1 MNDVVFK
8 EIIGRIKERIK
19 FNNQIKEKSE
29 NEKLKRTMLSLL
41 VMCIVIFSSFS
52 FCISNTRISNN
63 GVINEDSSKSI
74 IDEFLIGN
82 REEIN
87 YLCVMKSLITNGNMK
102 KEFSNNDISNCIYYN
117 LENSNNF
124 YEIKFKETTSENS
137 FCLFV
142 NEQLYNLLKV
152 QKELTETNMENNYKN
167 FLLLYNDRD
176 FSNYKDVLKY
186 RYELCD
192 YGSEL
197 TKTSD
202 GYYPIAAFDV
212 MSIEVLESIN
222 GNRENIKKDKLINFS
237 KIISNNVVMQNDNL
251 LINKHYVINGD
262 ILNCGDG
269 EYLTISDWNYGII
282 TKNIFEVK
290 LYNNEK
296 VLVDKYNE
304 ITSSHEDCYNENIN
318 YIKAEIIGEEGEI
331 TDYLSFE
338 VFYKKLKNA

>member
-8 EIIGRIKERIK
+8 EIIGRIKERIR

-52 FCISNTRISNN
+52 FYISNTRISNK

-74 IDEFLIGN
+74 IGEFLIGN

-87 YLCVMKSLITNGNMK
+87 YLCVMKDLTKSNILNKNYKTNYDCSYHTLEKYCGVHLVK
-102 KEFSNNDISNCIYYN
+102 INDIVSK
-117 LENSNNF
+117 NSL
-124 YEIKFKETTSENS
+124 
-137 FCLFV
+137 CLYV
-142 NEQLYNLLKV
+142 NEKLYKYLKTDDNLNEISMNK
-152 QKELTETNMENNYKN
+152 QYNKFLTAYSEKLIERY
-167 FLLLYNDRD
+167 R
-176 FSNYKDVLKY
+176 DVLKY

-251 LINKHYVINGD
+251 FINKYYVINGD
-262 ILNCGDG
+262 ILNYGED
-269 EYLTISDWNYGII
+269 EYLTISDWNSGII

-290 LYNNEK
+290 SYNNEK

-304 ITSSHEDCYNENIN
+304 ITSSHEECYNENIN
-318 YIKAEIIGEEGEI
+318 YIKAEIISEEGII

>member
-52 FCISNTRISNN
+52 FCISNTRISNK

-87 YLCVMKSLITNGNMK
+87 YLCVMNDLTKSNILNKNYKTNYDCSYHTLEKYCGVHLVK
-102 KEFSNNDISNCIYYN
+102 INDIVSK
-117 LENSNNF
+117 NSL
-124 YEIKFKETTSENS
+124 
-137 FCLFV
+137 CLFV
-142 NEQLYNLLKV
+142 NKQLYNLLKV

-222 GNRENIKKDKLINFS
+222 GNSENIKKDKLINFS

-251 LINKHYVINGD
+251 FINKHYVINGE
-262 ILNCGDG
+262 ILNYGED
-269 EYLTISDWNYGII
+269 EYLTISDWNQGII

-290 LYNNEK
+290 SYNNEK

-304 ITSSHEDCYNENIN
+304 ITSSHEECYNENIN
-318 YIKAEIIGEEGEI
+318 YIKAEIISEEGEI